1 MAATTNGDA
10 AAAVLDD
17 IKPPQGVVLPPKE
30 FKTILEK
37 TAGFVA
43 RNGIAFEDRIKEKE
57 KNNPK
62 FSFLNTNDPYNP
74 FYLWRLSEIKQGRGT
89 AVAAGRVGEPAAP
102 EQKPAGPPKPPDFQF
117 SARMPNISAQ
127 DLEVVKLTALFVAKN
142 GRQFMTAL
150 SQREAGNYQFD
161 FLRPN
166 HSLHNFFQHLID
178 QYSMLLR
185 AGGIDGEGGRVQQE
199 RMAELQRN
207 IDDKYHVLTRAKQRA
222 EWLKHQED
230 EKQKKEE
237 EEEKERISYAQIDW
251 HDFVVVE
258 TVVFTEADDQANLPP
273 PTSLS
278 DLQYASLE
286 QKAKISVSANLRIEE
301 AMPGEE
307 DHVYNGYPT
316 QPAQP
321 AQPTYNLPQH
331 PAYPPQRA
339 PATQPY
345 QPVQTPTPPQ
355 APYQAAPPPRPDGT
369 QDEEAQRIRER
380 EEARLRMQQAQTE
393 AKGGAAPMKIKENYV
408 PRAAQRTAN
417 RQGAHTALCPNCKQ
431 QIPMNEL
438 EEHMRIELLDPSWK
452 EQKAKAD
459 SRYATTNLTHS
470 DVANNLKRF
479 ASQRGDLFD
488 GVTGQ
493 PLTEEEL
500 ARRKRAAMNS
510 YDGNLEGR
518 SQAHINHMQSV
529 NVDEQI
535 ARIHQRFAK
544 EKEQQQ
550 SQGQGR

>member
-1 MAATTNGDA
+1 MAVNTNGD

-17 IKPPQGVVLPPKE
+17 IKPPQGIVLPPKE
-30 FKTILEK
+30 FRTILEK

-43 RNGIAFEDRIKEKE
+43 RNGIAFEDRIREKE
-57 KNNPK
+57 KHNPK
-62 FSFLNTNDPYNP
+62 FSFLSNADPYNP
-74 FYLWRLSEIKQGRGT
+74 YYLWRLSEIKEGRGT
-89 AVAAGRVGEPAAP
+89 AVAAGRAGEAAAVV
-102 EQKPAGPPKPPDFQF
+102 EEKPAGPPKPPDFQF

-178 QYSMLLR
+178 QYSSLLR

-199 RMAELQRN
+199 RVAELQRN
-207 IDDKYHVLTRAKQRA
+207 IDDKFHILGRARQRA

-237 EEEKERISYAQIDW
+237 EEEKERLSYAQIDW

-278 DLQYASLE
+278 ELQYASLE

-301 AMPGEE
+301 AMPT
-307 DHVYNGYPT
+307 DDDNAYNAY
-316 QPAQP
+316 PAQSN
-321 AQPTYNLPQH
+321 YNLPH
-331 PAYPPQRA
+331 H
-339 PATQPY
+339 
-345 QPVQTPTPPQ
+345 PVQSTQHVPGVQPHPSVSTPPQ
-355 APYQAAPPPRPDGT
+355 AGYQMAPPPRPNGA
-369 QDEEAQRIRER
+369 QEDEEAQRIRER
-380 EEARLRMQQAQTE
+380 EEARLRMQHAQE
-393 AKGGAAPMKIKENYV
+393 QAKGGAAPMKIKENYV
-408 PRAAQRTAN
+408 PRAAARAAN
-417 RQGAHTALCPNCKQ
+417 RQGTQMALCPNCHQ

-438 EEHMRIELLDPSWK
+438 EAHMRIELLDPQWK
-452 EQKAKAD
+452 EQKAKAE
-459 SRYATTNLTHS
+459 SRYATTNLSHS

-493 PLTEEEL
+493 PITEEEM
-500 ARRKRAAMNS
+500 ARRKRAALNS
-510 YDGNLEGR
+510 FDGNPEGR
-518 SQAHINHMQSV
+518 NPAHINHMQSV

-544 EKEQQQ
+544 DNQQ
-550 SQGQGR
+550 GH

>member
-1 MAATTNGDA
+1 
-10 AAAVLDD
+10 
-17 IKPPQGVVLPPKE
+17 
-30 FKTILEK
+30 
-37 TAGFVA
+37 
-43 RNGIAFEDRIKEKE
+43 
-57 KNNPK
+57 
-62 FSFLNTNDPYNP
+62 
-74 FYLWRLSEIKQGRGT
+74 
-89 AVAAGRVGEPAAP
+89 
-102 EQKPAGPPKPPDFQF
+102 
-117 SARMPNISAQ
+117 MPNISAQ

-199 RMAELQRN
+199 RIAELQRN
-207 IDDKYHVLTRAKQRA
+207 VSDKYHILTRAKQRA
-222 EWLKHQED
+222 EWLKYQED

-237 EEEKERISYAQIDW
+237 DQEKERISYAQIDW

-286 QKAKISVSANLRIEE
+286 QKARVSVSANLRIEE

-307 DHVYNGYPT
+307 DHVYNGYPS
-316 QPAQP
+316 QPSY
-321 AQPTYNLPQH
+321 TLPQH
-331 PAYPPQRA
+331 PAYPPQQQHVPGA
-339 PATQPY
+339 QPY
-345 QPVQTPTPPQ
+345 QPVQLPTPPQ
-355 APYQAAPPPRPDGT
+355 AAYQMAPPPRPNGM
-369 QDEEAQRIRER
+369 QEDEEARKIRER
-380 EEARLRMQQAQTE
+380 EEARSRMQQAQAE
-393 AKGGAAPMKIKENYV
+393 AKGAAAAAAAAAAGGTPTPMKIKDNYV
-408 PRAAQRTAN
+408 PRAAQRLQAS
-417 RQGAHTALCPNCKQ
+417 RQQQGAAQLALCPNCRQ
-431 QIPMNEL
+431 QVPMGEL

-459 SRYATTNLTHS
+459 ARYAATNLTHA

-488 GVTGQ
+488 GTPRQQQQQQQQHQQQ
-493 PLTEEEL
+493 PGAGGGAAGEQDADSGNEEEL
-500 ARRKRAAMNS
+500 ARRRKRAALNS

-518 SQAHINHMQSV
+518 SQAHITHLQSV

-544 EKEQQQ
+544 DKEQQQ
-550 SQGQGR
+550 T

>member
-1 MAATTNGDA
+1 MAANTNGD

-17 IKPPQGVVLPPKE
+17 IKPPQGIVLPPKE
-30 FKTILEK
+30 FRTILEK

-43 RNGIAFEDRIKEKE
+43 RNGIAFEDRIREKE
-57 KNNPK
+57 KHNPK
-62 FSFLNTNDPYNP
+62 FSFLSNADPYNP
-74 FYLWRLSEIKQGRGT
+74 YYLWRLSEIKEGRGT
-89 AVAAGRVGEPAAP
+89 AVAAGRAGEAAAVV
-102 EQKPAGPPKPPDFQF
+102 EEKPAGPPKPPDFQF

-150 SQREAGNYQFD
+150 SQRETGNYQFD

-199 RMAELQRN
+199 RIAELQRN
-207 IDDKYHVLTRAKQRA
+207 VDDKFHILGRAKQRA

-237 EEEKERISYAQIDW
+237 EEEKERLSYAQIDW

-278 DLQYASLE
+278 ELQYASLE

-301 AMPGEE
+301 AMPT
-307 DHVYNGYPT
+307 DDDNAYNAYP
-316 QPAQP
+316 QPNYNLPHHPAQP
-321 AQPTYNLPQH
+321 APHVPGAQPH
-331 PAYPPQRA
+331 PS
-339 PATQPY
+339 
-345 QPVQTPTPPQ
+345 VPTPPQ
-355 APYQAAPPPRPDGT
+355 AAYQMAPPPRPNGT
-369 QDEEAQRIRER
+369 QEDEEAQRIRER
-380 EEARLRMQQAQTE
+380 EEARLRMQHAQE
-393 AKGGAAPMKIKENYV
+393 QAKGGAAPMKIKENYV
-408 PRAAQRTAN
+408 PRAAARAAN
-417 RQGAHTALCPNCKQ
+417 RQGTQMALCPNCHQ

-438 EEHMRIELLDPSWK
+438 ETHMRIELLDPQWK
-452 EQKAKAD
+452 EQKAKAE
-459 SRYATTNLTHS
+459 SRYATTNLSHS

-493 PLTEEEL
+493 PISEEEM
-500 ARRKRAAMNS
+500 ARRKRAALNS
-510 YDGNLEGR
+510 FDGNPEGR

-544 EKEQQQ
+544 DNQQ
-550 SQGQGR
+550 GH

>member
-1 MAATTNGDA
+1 MAANTNGD

-17 IKPPQGVVLPPKE
+17 IKPPQGVVLPPRE
-30 FKTILEK
+30 FRTILEK

-43 RNGIAFEDRIKEKE
+43 RNGLAFEDRIREKE
-57 KNNPK
+57 KHNPK
-62 FSFLNTNDPYNP
+62 FSFLSNADPYNP
-74 FYLWRLSEIKQGRGT
+74 FYLWRLGEIREGRGT
-89 AVAAGRVGEPAAP
+89 AVAAGRAGEAAAVV
-102 EQKPAGPPKPPDFQF
+102 EEKPAGPPKPPDFQF

-185 AGGIDGEGGRVQQE
+185 AGGIDGEGGKVQQE
-199 RMAELQRN
+199 RIDELQQN
-207 IDDKYHVLTRAKQRA
+207 IDDKFHILVRAKQRA
-222 EWLKHQED
+222 EWWKHQED

-237 EEEKERISYAQIDW
+237 EEEKERLTYSQIDW

-278 DLQYASLE
+278 ELQYASLE
-286 QKAKISVSANLRIEE
+286 QKAKVSVSANLRIEE
-301 AMPGEE
+301 AMPTDE
-307 DHVYNGYPT
+307 DNAYNGYTLPSN
-316 QPAQP
+316 
-321 AQPTYNLPQH
+321 YNLPHH
-331 PAYPPQRA
+331 PQGPYPS
-339 PATQPY
+339 
-345 QPVQTPTPPQ
+345 VPTPPQ
-355 APYQAAPPPRPDGT
+355 AAYQMAPPLPPNVM
-369 QDEEAQRIRER
+369 QEDEDALRIRER
-380 EEARLRMQQAQTE
+380 EEARLRMQHAQAE

-408 PRAAQRTAN
+408 PRAAARAAN
-417 RQGAHTALCPNCKQ
+417 RQGTQMALCPNCNQ

-438 EEHMRIELLDPSWK
+438 EAHMRIELLDPQWK
-452 EQKAKAD
+452 EQKAKAE
-459 SRYATTNLTHS
+459 SRYATTNLSHF

-493 PLTEEEL
+493 PISEEEL
-500 ARRKRAAMNS
+500 ARRKRAALNS
-510 YDGNLEGR
+510 FDGNPEGR
-518 SQAHINHMQSV
+518 SQAHVNHMQSV

-544 EKEQQQ
+544 DNQQ
-550 SQGQGR
+550 GH

>member
-1 MAATTNGDA
+1 MAVNTNGD

-17 IKPPQGVVLPPKE
+17 IKPPQGIVLPPKE
-30 FKTILEK
+30 FRTILEK

-43 RNGIAFEDRIKEKE
+43 RNGIAFEDRIREKE
-57 KNNPK
+57 KHNPK
-62 FSFLNTNDPYNP
+62 FSFLSNADPYNP
-74 FYLWRLSEIKQGRGT
+74 YYLWRLSEIKEGRGT
-89 AVAAGRVGEPAAP
+89 AVAAGRAGEAAAVV
-102 EQKPAGPPKPPDFQF
+102 EEKPAGPPKPPDFQF

-178 QYSMLLR
+178 QYSSLLR

-199 RMAELQRN
+199 RVAELQRN
-207 IDDKYHVLTRAKQRA
+207 IDDKFHILGRARQRA

-237 EEEKERISYAQIDW
+237 EEEKERLSYAQIDW

-278 DLQYASLE
+278 ELQYASLE

-301 AMPGEE
+301 AMPT
-307 DHVYNGYPT
+307 DDDNAYNAY
-316 QPAQP
+316 PAQSN
-321 AQPTYNLPQH
+321 YNLPH
-331 PAYPPQRA
+331 H
-339 PATQPY
+339 
-345 QPVQTPTPPQ
+345 PVQSTQHVPGVQPHPSVSTPPQ
-355 APYQAAPPPRPDGT
+355 AGYQMAPPPRPNGA
-369 QDEEAQRIRER
+369 QEDEEAQRIRER
-380 EEARLRMQQAQTE
+380 EEARLRMQHAQE
-393 AKGGAAPMKIKENYV
+393 QAKGGAAPMKIKENYV
-408 PRAAQRTAN
+408 PRAAARAAN
-417 RQGAHTALCPNCKQ
+417 RQGTQMALCPNCHQ

-438 EEHMRIELLDPSWK
+438 EAHMRIELLDPQWK
-452 EQKAKAD
+452 EQKAKAE
-459 SRYATTNLTHS
+459 SRYATTNLSHS

-493 PLTEEEL
+493 PITEEEM
-500 ARRKRAAMNS
+500 ARRKRAALNS
-510 YDGNLEGR
+510 FDGNPEGR
-518 SQAHINHMQSV
+518 NPAHINHMQSV

-544 EKEQQQ
+544 DNQQ
-550 SQGQGR
+550 GY